1 MLNPETGATKQAVKI
16 KGFTINH
23 DTAAVLNFETLERK
37 VDEFLASGS
46 RNKTAVEQ
54 TKISRVEGHKVQ
66 LHFLIFVFFE
76 LKKKFTWFKKTI
88 LIVSDLFQVVT
99 ETLRKDYRITYDKRR
114 VFPDGTTL
122 PYGY

>member
-66 LHFLIFVFFE
+66 LHFLIFV
-76 LKKKFTWFKKTI
+76 
-88 LIVSDLFQVVT
+88 
-99 ETLRKDYRITYDKRR
+99 
-114 VFPDGTTL
+114 VFL
-122 PYGY
+122 N